1 MAYLVAASPEMR
13 TVLEW
18 ARRVGATDL
27 AVLLLG
33 ESGVGKELVAHAVH
47 DASGRHQAAFVPVNC
62 GAFAEPLLAT
72 ELFGH
77 RRGAFTGAV
86 ADRMG
91 LLEQAHRGTLFLDEV
106 GEMSPQMQ
114 VALLRFLEDGEVRRV
129 GDTRGRPMDVRVIA
143 ATNRPLDDDVGRG
156 RFRTDLYYRL
166 GVATCTVPPL
176 RDRPADLEALVE
188 RWVPEIAAQLA
199 PAVRE
204 VTGGARA
211 RLRKHAWP
219 GNVRELRN
227 VLERAVLLA
236 RESRVDTAEVTRAIE
251 DMAIPA
257 SGAGAEP
264 GERERLLAALNHHH
278 WKLGPTAAALGM
290 SRTTLWR
297 RMRDLDLS

>member
-1 MAYLVAASPEMR
+1 MR
-13 TVLEW
+13 TVMAW
-18 ARRVGATDL
+18 VRSASATKMT
-27 AVLLLG
+27 VLLLG

-47 DASGRHQAAFVPVNC
+47 DASDRRQAAFVPVNC

-77 RRGAFTGAV
+77 RRGTFTGAV

-106 GEMSPQMQ
+106 AEMSPAMQ

-143 ATNRPLDDDVGRG
+143 ATNRPLEDDVSRG
-156 RFRTDLYYRL
+156 RFRSDLYYRL
-166 GVATCTVPPL
+166 SVATCIVPPL
-176 RDRPADLEALVE
+176 RDRPEDLEALVK
-188 RWVPEIAAQLA
+188 RWVPEITAQLA

-204 VTGGARA
+204 VTRGARA

-227 VLERAVLLA
+227 VLQRAVLLA
-236 RESRVDTAEVTRAIE
+236 KGSRVDVAEVTRAIE

-257 SGAGAEP
+257 SGADADP

-297 RMRDLDLS
+297 RMKELGLS